1 LAGISNHSCLPIVLE
16 VRKNGH
22 RSVNID
28 NEVSASASEIG
39 VLEDLT
45 MTSAT
50 SDNGIV
56 LRRVRGGVVMEA
68 EEDEPGAEN
77 NLSWSALLRFTEH
90 GSLHPNTLGNAFQ
103 PTERTSP
110 LELLLLGS
118 SRHVDFVATVYRRS
132 KSRHRTL

>member
-28 NEVSASASEIG
+28 SEVSASASEIG

-56 LRRVRGGVVMEA
+56 LRRVRGGVVMEV

-77 NLSWSALLRFTEH
+77 SLAWSALLQLRGDE
-90 GSLHPNTLGNAFQ
+90 SLHPDTFGNTFQ
-103 PTERTSP
+103 PTERASP
-110 LELLLLGS
+110 L
-118 SRHVDFVATVYRRS
+118 
-132 KSRHRTL
+132 